1 MREIDK
7 SAIKAQ
13 SDKAFLEE
21 FIYEYE
27 PFIMH
32 LSHKILGIY
41 ISKSD
46 DQWSVS
52 LLAFNEAVMSYSFE
66 KGSFIPF
73 AEKVIRRRLYD
84 YIKNQSNRSSE
95 ILVSPHAF
103 ENNQDEDQAAITQE
117 IMKKIAVVPDN
128 QAKLEIDDLAD
139 ALAQYGFSFS
149 DLVSVSPKALK
160 TKIACAKAIA
170 FVAQRPILISE
181 LRNTKYLSIKI
192 ITENLHLP
200 RKIIERHRKY
210 IIAGIEIISGN
221 YPILSE
227 YLRFVREE
235 FENEKHRIGN

>member
-1 MREIDK
+1 MREIDE

-21 FIYEYE
+21 FILEYE

-32 LSHKILGIY
+32 LSHQISGIY
-41 ISKSD
+41 INKSD

-52 LLAFNEAVMSYSFE
+52 LLAFNEAVKSYSFE

-84 YIKNQSNRSSE
+84 YIRKQTNHSPE

-103 ENNQDEDQAAITQE
+103 ENNSDEEQSAITHE
-117 IMKKIAVVPDN
+117 IMSKTAVAPNND
-128 QAKLEIDDLAD
+128 AKLEIEELAD
-139 ALAQYGFSFS
+139 TLAGYGFSFS
-149 DLVSVSPKALK
+149 DLISVSPKAVK
-160 TKIACAKAIA
+160 TKTACAKAIL
-170 FVAQRPILISE
+170 FVVQSPLLINE
-181 LRNTKYLSIKI
+181 LKNTKYLPIKV

>member
-13 SDKAFLEE
+13 NDKTFLEE

-32 LSHKILGIY
+32 LYHKILGSY
-41 ISKSD
+41 ISRSD

-52 LLAFNEAVMSYSFE
+52 LSAFNEAVKSYSFE

-84 YIKNQSNRSSE
+84 YIRKQSNPSAE
-95 ILVSPHAF
+95 VLVSPYAF
-103 ENNQDEDQAAITQE
+103 ENNSGEEQTAITHE
-117 IMKKIAVVPDN
+117 ILEKIAVVPNND
-128 QAKLEIDDLAD
+128 AKLEIDELAD
-139 ALAQYGFSFS
+139 VLAEYGFSFS
-149 DLVSVSPKALK
+149 DLISVSPKAVK
-160 TKIACAKAIA
+160 TKTACARAIV
-170 FVAQRPILISE
+170 FIVQRPILIRE
-181 LRNTKYLSIKI
+181 LRNTKYLPIKI
-192 ITENLHLP
+192 ITENLNLP

-210 IIAGIEIISGN
+210 IIAAVEIISGN

-227 YLRFVREE
+227 YLKFVREE
-235 FENEKHRIGN
+235 LEG